1 MFFAACRSARERRE
15 SAGQKDDLD
24 GAFPKEQGVEAMSEK
39 KTYEHIIR
47 EKWCKGCNICVAYC
61 PKKVLSLRNGKVTA
75 ERPHDC
81 IGCRLCE
88 LRCPDYAI
96 EIREVGAQPA
106 DSEESVVDYSVP
118 PEVANV

>member
-1 MFFAACRSARERRE
+1 
-15 SAGQKDDLD
+15 
-24 GAFPKEQGVEAMSEK
+24 MSEK

-61 PKKVLSLRNGKVTA
+61 PKKVLSLRNGKVA
-75 ERPHDC
+75 VERPHDC

-96 EIREVGAQPA
+96 EIREVGAQPV